1 MYSKKLKMVI
11 GATKVDKVLLR
22 YVMKRNNLYI
32 LIPVL
37 LGIVIFTSCNGGNGS
52 KNENLADMSY
62 GDMTAYESS
71 AVNGVTQALPTIMLL
86 PADQTLQNF
95 NSLETKKIN
104 GREFQIRNY
113 QKYLNADDRFRR
125 ISSTVQGSFNQDNY
139 PLQDFEQTLKQLD
152 NRSATDMVDDL
163 AQDAKTL
170 LLQTANP
177 DIILELNY
185 YLLGE
190 GQQGSGK
197 GFITQ
202 KASKSQQKKDKK
214 EKVVSYTLS
223 AIDAYT
229 NKVIAT
235 MSESNLK
242 GGTST
247 TEMIQNSLQS
257 QLPQLKQ
264 DIVKYFS
271 DLQTRG
277 REVTLRVTVAKGS
290 NQNLS
295 DESIEGDT
303 YSDFIM
309 DYVKRHTV
317 KGAYKMQINT
327 KNELYLVNVRIPM
340 VSEDGTQYGVYDWT
354 RDLTRAM
361 RKNLGVK
368 VSNQSQGLG
377 EIALTIEG
385 FPN

>member
-1 MYSKKLKMVI
+1 MALFKKSGLI
-11 GATKVDKVLLR
+11 
-22 YVMKRNNLYI
+22 I
-32 LIPVL
+32 LIACSF
-37 LGIVIFTSCNGGNGS
+37 ISCGGGGS
-52 KNENLADMSY
+52 KEQSGNLADRSS
-62 GDMTAYESS
+62 GDMAAYENS
-71 AVNGVTQALPTIMLL
+71 AVNGITQALPTIMLL

-95 NSLETKKIN
+95 NSLESKNIN
-104 GREFQIRNY
+104 GRNYQIRNY

-125 ISSTVQGSFNQDNY
+125 IASTVQGSFNADNY

-152 NRSATDMVDDL
+152 NRSASDMTEDL

-185 YLLGE
+185 YQLGE
-190 GQQGSGK
+190 NANK
-197 GFITQ
+197 
-202 KASKSQQKKDKK
+202 KASFTRTSKKNKTD

-235 MSESNLK
+235 ISESNLK

-247 TEMIQNSLQS
+247 TEMIQQSLQQ

-264 DIVKYFS
+264 DIIKYFS

-303 YSDFIM
+303 YADYII

-317 KGAYKMQINT
+317 KGAYKMQTNT
-327 KNELYLVNVRIPM
+327 PNELYLVNVRIPM
-340 VSEDGTQYGVYDWT
+340 VAEDGTQYGVYDWT
-354 RDLTRAM
+354 RDLTRTM
-361 RKNLGVK
+361 RKDLGVT
-368 VSNQSQGLG
+368 VSNKSQGLG
-377 EIALTIEG
+377 EIALTIDG
-385 FPN
+385 FK

>member
-1 MYSKKLKMVI
+1 MKALYYL
-11 GATKVDKVLLR
+11 ALTLLVLPLA
-22 YVMKRNNLYI
+22 
-32 LIPVL
+32 
-37 LGIVIFTSCNGGNGS
+37 SCGGGNNSDERNTG
-52 KNENLADMSY
+52 NLADRSS
-62 GDMTAYESS
+62 GDMVAYENS
-71 AVNGVTQALPTIMLL
+71 AVNGVTQALPIIMLL

-95 NSLETKKIN
+95 GALEQKNIN
-104 GREFQIRNY
+104 GRNFQIRDY

-125 ISSTVQGSFNQDNY
+125 IASTVQGSFNRDNY

-152 NRSATDMVDDL
+152 NRSASDMAEDL
-163 AQDAKTL
+163 EQDARTL

-190 GQQGSGK
+190 GNKRQS
-197 GFITQ
+197 FTRT
-202 KASKSQQKKDKK
+202 KKDVNN
-214 EKVVSYTLS
+214 EKIVSYTLS

-229 NKVIAT
+229 NKTIAT
-235 MSESNLK
+235 VTESNLK

-247 TEMIQNSLQS
+247 TEMIQNSLMQH
-257 QLPQLKQ
+257 LPELKE

-290 NQNLS
+290 NQNLA

-303 YSDFIM
+303 YADYIM
-309 DYVKRHTV
+309 DYVKSHTV
-317 KGAYKMQINT
+317 KGAYKMQNNT

-340 VSEDGTQYGVYDWT
+340 VAQDGTQYGVYDWT
-354 RDLTRAM
+354 RDLTKAM
-361 RKNLGVK
+361 RKDLGVK
-368 VSNQSQGLG
+368 VSNHSQGLG

>member
-1 MYSKKLKMVI
+1 MYSLHKGILCKFIRKIIYLLRKTKEIKMNKSIKKL
-11 GATKVDKVLLR
+11 
-22 YVMKRNNLYI
+22 
-32 LIPVL
+32 
-37 LGIVIFTSCNGGNGS
+37 GIALFAVSMLASCGGSGEKNSANGGN
-52 KNENLADMSY
+52 LADQSS
-62 GDMTAYESS
+62 GDMAAYENS

-86 PADQTLQNF
+86 PADGTLQNF
-95 NSLETKKIN
+95 GAIESKNFN
-104 GREFQIRNY
+104 GRNYQMRDY

-125 ISSTVQGSFNQDNY
+125 IASTVQGSFNQDNY

-152 NRSATDMVDDL
+152 NRSATDMADDL

-185 YLLGE
+185 FQQGGE
-190 GQQGSGK
+190 GK
-197 GFITQ
+197 
-202 KASKSQQKKDKK
+202 KANFTRSSKKDENK

-229 NKVIAT
+229 NKVVAT
-235 MSESNLK
+235 ISGNNIT

-247 TEMIQNSLQS
+247 TALIQNDLEK
-257 QLPQLKQ
+257 QLPQLKR

-271 DLQTRG
+271 DIQTRG

-303 YSDFIM
+303 YADYIM

-317 KGAYKMQINT
+317 KGAYKMQTNT

-354 RDLTRAM
+354 RDLTKAM
-361 RKNLGVK
+361 RKDLGVK

-377 EIALTIEG
+377 EIALTIDG
-385 FPN
+385 FPS

>member
-1 MYSKKLKMVI
+1 MKKTFKL
-11 GATKVDKVLLR
+11 
-22 YVMKRNNLYI
+22 I
-32 LIPVL
+32 LVGL
-37 LGIVIFTSCNGGNGS
+37 VSLASCGGNSEQSNSG
-52 KNENLADMSY
+52 NLADQSS
-62 GDMTAYESS
+62 GDMVAYQNS
-71 AVNGVTQALPTIMLL
+71 AVNGVTQALPTIMFL
-86 PADQTLQNF
+86 PADGTLQNF
-95 NSLETKKIN
+95 GALETKSIN
-104 GREFQIRNY
+104 GRNYQVRDY

-125 ISSTVQGSFNQDNY
+125 IASTVQGSFNQDNY

-152 NRSATDMVDDL
+152 NRSAMDMADDL

-185 YLLGE
+185 YQVGE
-190 GQQGSGK
+190 GK
-197 GFITQ
+197 K
-202 KASKSQQKKDKK
+202 KANFTRTKKDDNK

-229 NKVIAT
+229 NKVVAT
-235 MSESNLK
+235 VSESNLT

-247 TEMIQNSLQS
+247 TELIQNSLQ
-257 QLPQLKQ
+257 QHLPQLKQ

-303 YSDFIM
+303 YADYIM
-309 DYVKRHTV
+309 DYVKTHTV
-317 KGAYKMQINT
+317 KGAYKMQTNT
-327 KNELYLVNVRIPM
+327 KNELYFVNVRIPM
-340 VSEDGTQYGVYDWT
+340 VAEDGTQYGVYDWT
-354 RDLTRAM
+354 RDLTKAM
-361 RKNLGVK
+361 RKDLGVK

-385 FPN
+385 FPS

>member
-1 MYSKKLKMVI
+1 MKKAFKL
-11 GATKVDKVLLR
+11 
-22 YVMKRNNLYI
+22 I
-32 LIPVL
+32 LVGL
-37 LGIVIFTSCNGGNGS
+37 VSLASCGGNTEQSNSG
-52 KNENLADMSY
+52 NLADQSS
-62 GDMTAYESS
+62 GDMVAYQNS

-86 PADQTLQNF
+86 PADGTLQNF
-95 NSLETKKIN
+95 GALETKNVN
-104 GREFQIRNY
+104 GRNYQVRDY

-125 ISSTVQGSFNQDNY
+125 IASTVQGSFNQDNY

-152 NRSATDMVDDL
+152 NRSAMDMADDL

-185 YLLGE
+185 YQVGE
-190 GQQGSGK
+190 GK
-197 GFITQ
+197 K
-202 KASKSQQKKDKK
+202 KANFTRTKKDDNK

-229 NKVIAT
+229 NKVVAT
-235 MSESNLK
+235 VSESNLT

-247 TEMIQNSLQS
+247 TELIQNSLQ
-257 QLPQLKQ
+257 QHLPQLKQ

-303 YSDFIM
+303 YADYIM
-309 DYVKRHTV
+309 DYVKTHTI
-317 KGAYKMQINT
+317 KGAYKMQTNT
-327 KNELYLVNVRIPM
+327 KNELYFVNVRIPM
-340 VSEDGTQYGVYDWT
+340 VAEDGTQYGVYDWT
-354 RDLTRAM
+354 RDLTKAM
-361 RKNLGVK
+361 RKDLGVK

-377 EIALTIEG
+377 EITLTIEG
-385 FPN
+385 FPS

>member
-1 MYSKKLKMVI
+1 MKKAFKL
-11 GATKVDKVLLR
+11 
-22 YVMKRNNLYI
+22 I
-32 LIPVL
+32 LVGL
-37 LGIVIFTSCNGGNGS
+37 VSLASCGGNSEQSNSG
-52 KNENLADMSY
+52 NLADQSS
-62 GDMTAYESS
+62 GDMVAYQNS

-86 PADQTLQNF
+86 PADGTLQNF
-95 NSLETKKIN
+95 GALETKSIN
-104 GREFQIRNY
+104 GRNYQVRDY

-125 ISSTVQGSFNQDNY
+125 IASTVQGSFNQDNY

-152 NRSATDMVDDL
+152 NRSAMDMADDL
-163 AQDAKTL
+163 AQDVRTL

-185 YLLGE
+185 YQVGE
-190 GQQGSGK
+190 GK
-197 GFITQ
+197 K
-202 KASKSQQKKDKK
+202 KANFTRTKKDDNK

-229 NKVIAT
+229 NKVVAT
-235 MSESNLK
+235 VSESNLT

-247 TEMIQNSLQS
+247 TELIQNSLQ
-257 QLPQLKQ
+257 QHLPQLKQ

-303 YSDFIM
+303 YADYIM
-309 DYVKRHTV
+309 DYVKTHTV
-317 KGAYKMQINT
+317 KGAYKMQTNT
-327 KNELYLVNVRIPM
+327 KNELYFVNVRIPM
-340 VSEDGTQYGVYDWT
+340 VAEDGTQYGVYDWT
-354 RDLTRAM
+354 RDLTKAM
-361 RKNLGVK
+361 RKDLGVK

-385 FPN
+385 FPS

>member
-1 MYSKKLKMVI
+1 MKKEFKL
-11 GATKVDKVLLR
+11 
-22 YVMKRNNLYI
+22 I
-32 LIPVL
+32 LVGL
-37 LGIVIFTSCNGGNGS
+37 VSLASCGGNSEQSNSG
-52 KNENLADMSY
+52 NLADQSS
-62 GDMTAYESS
+62 GDMVAYQNS

-86 PADQTLQNF
+86 PADGTLQNF
-95 NSLETKKIN
+95 GALETKSIN
-104 GREFQIRNY
+104 GRNYQVRDY

-125 ISSTVQGSFNQDNY
+125 IASTVQGSFNQDNY

-152 NRSATDMVDDL
+152 NRSAMDMADDL

-185 YLLGE
+185 YQVGE
-190 GQQGSGK
+190 GK
-197 GFITQ
+197 K
-202 KASKSQQKKDKK
+202 KANFTRTKKDDNK

-229 NKVIAT
+229 NKVVAT
-235 MSESNLK
+235 VSESNLT

-247 TEMIQNSLQS
+247 TELIQNSLQ
-257 QLPQLKQ
+257 QHLPQLKQ

-303 YSDFIM
+303 YADYIM
-309 DYVKRHTV
+309 DYVKTHTV
-317 KGAYKMQINT
+317 KGAYKMQTNT
-327 KNELYLVNVRIPM
+327 KNELYFVNVRIPM
-340 VSEDGTQYGVYDWT
+340 VAEDGTQYGVYDWT
-354 RDLTRAM
+354 RDLTKAM
-361 RKNLGVK
+361 RKDLGVK

-385 FPN
+385 FPS

>member
-1 MYSKKLKMVI
+1 MKNKIIKTFSRILPLIVVI
-11 GATKVDKVLLR
+11 SF
-22 YVMKRNNLYI
+22 I
-32 LIPVL
+32 
-37 LGIVIFTSCNGGNGS
+37 SCGGGNNNTENTGG
-52 KNENLADMSY
+52 NLADQSS
-62 GDMTAYESS
+62 GDMAAYENS

-86 PADQTLQNF
+86 PADGTLQNF
-95 NSLETKKIN
+95 GSLQTKTVN
-104 GREFQIRNY
+104 GRNYQVRDY

-125 ISSTVQGSFNQDNY
+125 IASTVQGSFNQDNY

-152 NRSATDMVDDL
+152 NRSATDMADDL

-185 YLLGE
+185 FLQGGE
-190 GQQGSGK
+190 GKKTS
-197 GFITQ
+197 FTRT
-202 KASKSQQKKDKK
+202 SKKEDNK

-229 NKVIAT
+229 NKVVAT
-235 MSESNLK
+235 INETNLR
-242 GGTST
+242 GTST
-247 TEMIQNSLQS
+247 TEVIQNSLQ
-257 QLPQLKQ
+257 QNLPQLKK

-290 NQNLS
+290 NQNLQ

-303 YSDFIM
+303 YADYIM

-317 KGAYKMQINT
+317 KGAYKMQTNT

-340 VSEDGTQYGVYDWT
+340 VAEDGTQYGVYDWT
-354 RDLTRAM
+354 RDLTKAM
-361 RKNLGVK
+361 RKDLGVK

-377 EIALTIEG
+377 EIALTIDG
-385 FPN
+385 FPS

>member
-1 MYSKKLKMVI
+1 MVQQRI
-11 GATKVDKVLLR
+11 INISFL
-22 YVMKRNNLYI
+22 I
-32 LIPVL
+32 LFSFI
-37 LGIVIFTSCNGGNGS
+37 ITSCGGGNKESNGGN
-52 KNENLADMSY
+52 LADQSSGNMS
-62 GDMTAYESS
+62 AYENS

-95 NSLETKKIN
+95 GALTTQNIN
-104 GREFQIRNY
+104 GRKFDIRDY
-113 QKYLNADDRFRR
+113 KKYLNADDRFRR
-125 ISSTVQGSFNQDNY
+125 IASTVQGSFNKDNY

-152 NRSATDMVDDL
+152 NRSATDMADDL

-190 GQQGSGK
+190 NN
-197 GFITQ
+197 
-202 KASKSQQKKDKK
+202 QKKTSFTRTKKKDDNK

-235 MSESNLK
+235 VSESNLK

-303 YSDFIM
+303 YADYIM

-317 KGAYKMQINT
+317 KGAYKMQTNT

-340 VSEDGTQYGVYDWT
+340 LSDDGTQYGVYDWT
-354 RDLTRAM
+354 RDLTKAM
-361 RKNLGVK
+361 RKDLGVK

-377 EIALTIEG
+377 EIALTIDG
-385 FPN
+385 FPR